1 MHRFLVFLIVAG
13 ALFSS
18 CNGTA
23 KKESDKVTVAVSI
36 EPQRYFVE
44 QIAGDKVNVMTLVPN
59 GARPETYDLTPSQLV
74 DLSNCDA
81 YFMMGS
87 IEFERQW
94 ADTYINDHPH
104 TNIFVMSE
112 GIKPIISD
120 HRHCGESVKTDS
132 HSFVEPHMWL
142 SVNNALHMAN
152 NTLSGLLALDPENR
166 EYYQSRYD
174 SVSSELLSLNNKFEE
189 FLEHADS
196 AFMIYHPALSY
207 FARDYGLVQISIESD
222 GKEPSPGQ
230 LKAIIEEARSM
241 GVKVIFIQPEFDP
254 RSAEVVAEET
264 KTRLVK
270 FNPLSYDWE
279 KEMTDVVKA
288 LSNNVEHDNE

>member
-1 MHRFLVFLIVAG
+1 MHRFLFFLIVAG
-13 ALFSS
+13 ALFSG

-23 KKESDKVTVAVSI
+23 KKESDKITVAVSI

-81 YFMMGS
+81 YFMVGTL
-87 IEFERQW
+87 EFERQW
-94 ADTYINDHPH
+94 AETYVNDHPH
-104 TNIFVMSE
+104 TNIFAMSE
-112 GIKPIISD
+112 GIKPIVSD
-120 HRHCGESVKTDS
+120 HTHCHESVETEN
-132 HSFVEPHMWL
+132 HRFVEPHIWL
-142 SVNNALHMAN
+142 SVNNALHMAS

-166 EYYQSRYD
+166 EYYQARYD
-174 SVSSELLSLNNKFEE
+174 SVSSELLSLNNKFDEY
-189 FLEHADS
+189 LERADT

-207 FARDYGLVQISIESD
+207 FARDYGLIQISIESD

-230 LKAIIEEARSM
+230 LKAIINEANSV
-241 GVKVIFIQPEFDP
+241 GVNVIFVQPEYDP
-254 RSAEVVAEET
+254 RSAEVVAKET
-264 KTRLVK
+264 DTRLVS
-270 FNPLSYDWE
+270 FNPLSYDWK

-288 LSNNVEHDNE
+288 LSNNAEKDDE